1 MKTNK
6 PKVIE
11 YINQLNNYDTDEI
24 ALALMKPEY
33 KMYEEA
39 FQIYKKQKGQG
50 AEPDT
55 QKSRAGQLS
64 VKFE

>member
-33 KMYEEA
+33 KMDEEA
-39 FQIYKKQKGQG
+39 F
-50 AEPDT
+50 
-55 QKSRAGQLS
+55 
-64 VKFE
+64 

>member
-39 FQIYKKQKGQG
+39 FQIYKKQNNNIDAIRILISKM
-50 AEPDT
+50 EN
-55 QKSRAGQLS
+55 L
-64 VKFE
+64 

>member
-11 YINQLNNYDTDEI
+11 YINQLYNYDTDEI

-39 FQIYKKQKGQG
+39 FQIYKKQNNNIDAIRILISKM
-50 AEPDT
+50 EN
-55 QKSRAGQLS
+55 L
-64 VKFE
+64 

>member
-39 FQIYKKQKGQG
+39 FQIYKKQNNNIEAIRILISKM
-50 AEPDT
+50 EN
-55 QKSRAGQLS
+55 L
-64 VKFE
+64 

>member
-1 MKTNK
+1 MLIYTAMKTNK

-24 ALALMKPEY
+24 ALALMKPEF

-39 FQIYKKQKGQG
+39 F
-50 AEPDT
+50 
-55 QKSRAGQLS
+55 
-64 VKFE
+64 

>member
-39 FQIYKKQKGQG
+39 FQIYKKQNNNIEAIRILITKM
-50 AEPDT
+50 EN
-55 QKSRAGQLS
+55 L
-64 VKFE
+64 

>member
-11 YINQLNNYDTDEI
+11 YINQLNDYDTDEI

-39 FQIYKKQKGQG
+39 FQIYKKQNNNIEAIRILISKM
-50 AEPDT
+50 EN
-55 QKSRAGQLS
+55 L
-64 VKFE
+64 

>member
-39 FQIYKKQKGQG
+39 FQIYKKQNNNIEAIRLLINKM
-50 AEPDT
+50 EN
-55 QKSRAGQLS
+55 L
-64 VKFE
+64 

>member
-39 FQIYKKQKGQG
+39 FQIYKKQSNNIEAIRLLINKM
-50 AEPDT
+50 EN
-55 QKSRAGQLS
+55 L
-64 VKFE
+64 